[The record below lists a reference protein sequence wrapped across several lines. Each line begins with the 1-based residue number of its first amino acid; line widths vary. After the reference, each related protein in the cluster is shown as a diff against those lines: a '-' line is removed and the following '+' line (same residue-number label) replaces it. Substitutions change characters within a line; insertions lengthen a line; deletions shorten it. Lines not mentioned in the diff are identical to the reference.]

1 MSAFTDSTARSF
13 AASVADDSRAVVDG
27 GRPANENDLAVSGDA
42 VLDVE
47 EVARLLRVGRNTIY
61 ELVARNQIPHR
72 RLLKQIRFSRAS
84 VMAWLGSC
92 GHSQGAQ

>member
-1 MSAFTDSTARSF
+1 MDSTARSF
-13 AASVADDSRAVVDG
+13 TRSAEDEPRRLGDG
-27 GRPANENDLAVSGDA
+27 ARPANENGVAVAQDS

-47 EVARLLRVGRNTIY
+47 DVAHLLRVGRNTIY

-72 RLLKQIRFSRAS
+72 RLMKQIRFSRAA

-92 GHSQGAQ
+92 GRSQGAQ